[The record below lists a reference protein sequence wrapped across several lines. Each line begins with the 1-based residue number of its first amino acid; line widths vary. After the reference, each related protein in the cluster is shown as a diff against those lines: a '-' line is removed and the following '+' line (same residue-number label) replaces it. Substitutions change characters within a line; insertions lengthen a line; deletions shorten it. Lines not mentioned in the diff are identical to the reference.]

1 MKRARLSFYKVL
13 AIGVA
18 VAMPAPALAAQ
29 SETTAAADSALI
41 EAIKAGKPL
50 IDVRYRFESKDQEG
64 FAKDAYANTLRT
76 RLGYETGQ
84 AGPFKALVEFENVT
98 SFGNDHFNSTTNGL
112 THFPVIADPN
122 ATEVNR
128 AQIEFTGIEK
138 TTVVVGRQR
147 YNLNNHR
154 FVGAVDFRQNQQT
167 FDAIRILSKPT
178 DHVTFDYLYI
188 DEVHRI
194 FGDDHPLGEFDSD
207 SHILSTVLD
216 AGAYGTLK
224 GYGVLLDLE
233 EASALSSETWGGRY
247 ENSFKLDNAENL
259 SFAVVA
265 EYATQSDS
273 ADNPFDYR
281 EAYIHGEVA
290 LRSNNFAAGL
300 GWERLG
306 GNGVIGFSTPLA
318 TLHKF
323 QGFADVFLTTP
334 AAGLDDVYGT
344 ASYNWTD
351 LSLVEGV
358 KLFATYHDFSS
369 KQGNVDFGN
378 EFDAGAQVRIT
389 SNISA
394 ELKGAVYN
402 GGAAGFSDRNLVWL
416 SLRFQY

>member
-1 MKRARLSFYKVL
+1 
-13 AIGVA
+13 
-18 VAMPAPALAAQ
+18 MPAPALAAE
-29 SETTAAADSALI
+29 SEVTAADGALI

-50 IDVRYRFESKDQEG
+50 IDVRYRFESKDQDG
-64 FAKDAYANTLRT
+64 FAEDAYANTIRT

-84 AGPFKALVEFENVT
+84 LGTFKALVEFENVI

-112 THFPVIADPN
+112 TQFPVVADPN

-138 TTVVVGRQR
+138 TKVIVGRQR
-147 YNLNNHR
+147 YNLSNHR

-167 FDAIRILSKPT
+167 FDAIRVSSKPT

-194 FGDDHPLGEFDSD
+194 FGDDHTLGDFDSD
-207 SHILSTVLD
+207 SHVLSSVLD

-224 GYGVLLDLE
+224 GYGVLLDLD
-233 EASALSSETWGGRY
+233 EAPALSSETWGVRY

-259 SFAVVA
+259 SLALVA

-281 EAYIHGEVA
+281 EAYIHGEAA
-290 LRSNNFAAGL
+290 LRSPNFTAGL

-306 GNGVIGFSTPLA
+306 GNGAIGFSTPLA

-344 ASYNWTD
+344 ASYSWTG
-351 LSLVEGV
+351 LSLVESV
-358 KLFATYHDFSS
+358 RLFTTYHDFSS

-378 EFDAGAQVRIT
+378 EFDAGAEVRIT

-394 ELKGAVYN
+394 ELKGAAYN
-402 GGAAGFSDRNLVWL
+402 GGSGGFADRNLFWV
-416 SLRFQY
+416 SLRFRY